1 VAENADA
8 PNAAGV
14 TSAVS
19 SIVIDLPRPST
30 SGVAHAYH
38 CRHGLKGGWL
48 SPKRLLVI
56 IFIMLARALLLGHHL
71 SCSFVFPKVRD
82 EAT

>member
-1 VAENADA
+1 
-8 PNAAGV
+8 
-14 TSAVS
+14 
-19 SIVIDLPRPST
+19 
-30 SGVAHAYH
+30 VAHAYH
-38 CRHGLKGGWL
+38 GRHGLKGGWL
-48 SPKRLLVI
+48 SPRRLLVI